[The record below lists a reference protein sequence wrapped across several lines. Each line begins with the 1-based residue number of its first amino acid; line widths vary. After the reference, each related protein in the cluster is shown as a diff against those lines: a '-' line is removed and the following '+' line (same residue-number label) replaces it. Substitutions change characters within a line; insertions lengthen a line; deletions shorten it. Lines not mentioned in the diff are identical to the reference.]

1 LWSWSPP
8 LSIASDDSSIG
19 FAGPSLACYF
29 PNLSHA
35 YSLELQRACQI
46 PSTQTARG
54 VDSAN
59 VRADVATKRAAD
71 SRANALA
78 SIIHEIMAA
87 GFLSRL
93 TLAAELNRRGIPTAQ
108 GGRWHDNTVVRMLS
122 RLGLRASLI
131 DGRINNGQA
140 DKQSAEAK
148 AEVLAPTV
156 RELQAQGF
164 DTLGAIARELNARE
178 IPTSRGSK
186 WISTSVKRLLGHLER
201 LKL

>member
-1 LWSWSPP
+1 VP
-8 LSIASDDSSIG
+8 LERSA
-19 FAGPSLACYF
+19 
-29 PNLSHA
+29 
-35 YSLELQRACQI
+35 RAHRPC
-46 PSTQTARG
+46 PAARG
-54 VDSAN
+54 DLDTDLTSVAVAQLDHDGSMEQVRGERSSRIRGGHGALAN
-59 VRADVATKRAAD
+59 KRAAD

-78 SIIHEIMAA
+78 SIIHELMAA

-140 DKQSAEAK
+140 GNQSAEAK